1 MEIDSWLLTWT
12 TYGTWLPGDERGF
25 VGNVVE
31 EPAND
36 AIHSANVVRA
46 ADASRRV
53 SFNMLIKN
61 AEPESPPSTMDRR
74 FVRADNL
81 MKPADSHRRLD
92 TNTMLTVRIT
102 TILFSSRRRQSAG
115 FFQHADK
122 DIS

>member
-1 MEIDSWLLTWT
+1 MEADSWLLTWT

-92 TNTMLTVRIT
+92 TNTMLKVRIP
-102 TILFSSRRRQSAG
+102 TIQFSSRRRQSAG
-115 FFQHADK
+115 FFQQTDIDK
-122 DIS
+122 

>member
-1 MEIDSWLLTWT
+1 MEADSWLSTWT

-53 SFNMLIKN
+53 SFNMRIKN
-61 AEPESPPSTMDRR
+61 AEQALAPGTLDR
-74 FVRADNL
+74 
-81 MKPADSHRRLD
+81 
-92 TNTMLTVRIT
+92 
-102 TILFSSRRRQSAG
+102 
-115 FFQHADK
+115 
-122 DIS
+122 